1 MQVFN
6 TLTRAKSDFAPF
18 DGETV
23 RMYVCGITPYS
34 PAHVGHA
41 MSYIIFDVVR
51 RYLEWRGFAVKHV
64 QNFTDI
70 DDKIIE
76 RAARLGV
83 EPAEL
88 AGRHIADFHEEMAE
102 LNIRPAHVYPRAT
115 EELPK
120 IIELIE
126 GLIEAGYAYAAEGDV
141 YFKVRQDEDYGAL
154 SHRTLEGMLSGARV
168 ELGVRKEDP
177 LDFALWKGAKE
188 GEPAWPS
195 PWGPGRPGWHIE
207 CSAMALRH
215 LGETIDIHGGGADL
229 VFPHHENE
237 IAQSESFTGKTP
249 FVRFWMHNGLL
260 QLGDEKMSKS
270 LGNLITVREALDRHN
285 PDAIRLFVLS
295 SYYRSPLKF
304 SEENVRGAGRG
315 AQRLRYAVAAKA
327 KAGGNG
333 TLDAAE
339 HRERFIRAM
348 DDDFNTPQAVAAL
361 FDLARDINRA
371 SEEGRDVAGAQA
383 ALLELTG
390 VLGLTLETP
399 KLADA
404 EAGPTLDL
412 LIETRAAFRGVKR
425 FDLAD
430 MVRDRLAARGV
441 SLEDGT
447 DGTRWSAVEKVAD
460 ADALLDLL
468 VEARTAAREAKE
480 FGLADTIRDR
490 LDALGILLED
500 GPTGTS
506 RRAKA

>member
-51 RYLEWRGFAVKHV
+51 RYLEWRGLAVKHV

-76 RAARLGV
+76 RAARLGIDS
-83 EPAEL
+83 AEL
-88 AGRHIADFHEEMAE
+88 AGRHIDDFHAEMAE
-102 LNIRPAHVYPRAT
+102 LNILPAHVYPRAT

-126 GLIEAGYAYAAEGDV
+126 GLIASGYAYAAGGDV
-141 YFKVRQDEDYGAL
+141 YFRVRQDDDYGAL
-154 SHRTLEGMLSGARV
+154 SHRTLEGMLAGARV
-168 ELGVRKEDP
+168 EPGAGKEDP

-207 CSAMALRH
+207 CSAMSLRH

-229 VFPHHENE
+229 IFPHHENE

-260 QLGDEKMSKS
+260 QLGEEKMSKS

-285 PDAIRLFVLS
+285 PDAIRVFVLS

-304 SEENVRGAGRG
+304 SEENVSAAGRG
-315 AQRLRYAVAAKA
+315 AQRLRHAAA
-327 KAGGNG
+327 ATSKAGGSG
-333 TLDAAE
+333 ALDAAE
-339 HRERFIRAM
+339 HRERFITAM
-348 DDDFNTPQAVAAL
+348 DDDFNTPQAVASL

-371 SEEGRDVAGAQA
+371 AEEGRDVAGAQA

-399 KLADA
+399 KLDA
-404 EAGPTLDL
+404 ETGPALDL
-412 LIETRAAFRGVKR
+412 LIETRAAFRGAKR

-430 MVRDRLAARGV
+430 MVRDRLTALGV
-441 SLEDGT
+441 SLEDGP
-447 DGTRWSAVEKVAD
+447 DGTRWTAEEKIGD
-460 ADALLDLL
+460 ADLLLDVL
-468 VEARTAAREAKE
+468 VEARNAAREAKE
-480 FGLADTIRDR
+480 FGVADIIRDR
-490 LDALGILLED
+490 LDGLGVLLED
-500 GPTGTS
+500 GPDGT
-506 RRAKA
+506 RRRPKS

>member
-6 TLTRAKSDFAPF
+6 SLTRTKSDFAPF
-18 DGETV
+18 DGKTV

-51 RYLEWRGFAVKHV
+51 RYLEWRGLEVKHV

-76 RAARLGV
+76 RAARLEV
-83 EPAEL
+83 EPGEL
-88 AGRHIADFHEEMAE
+88 ANRHIEDFHKEMAE

-120 IIELIE
+120 IIEVIE
-126 GLIEAGYAYAAEGDV
+126 GLIEAGYAYASSGDV
-141 YFKVRQDEDYGAL
+141 YFRVRQDEDYGAL
-154 SHRTLEGMLSGARV
+154 SHRTLDGMMSGARI
-168 ELGVRKEDP
+168 EPGAQKQDP

-260 QLGDEKMSKS
+260 QLGEEKMSKS

-285 PDAIRLFVLS
+285 ADAIRLFVLS

-304 SEENVRGAGRG
+304 SEENVQSADRG
-315 AQRLRYAVAAKA
+315 AQRLRHAAAITPK
-327 KAGGNG
+327 GEGPPLDG
-333 TLDAAE
+333 TEYHD
-339 HRERFIRAM
+339 RFVRAM
-348 DDDFNTPQAVAAL
+348 DDDFNTPQAVAAV
-361 FDLARDINRA
+361 FDLAREVNRA
-371 SEEGRDVAGAQA
+371 DEEGRDVAKAQA
-383 ALLELTG
+383 ALLEITG
-390 VLGLTLETP
+390 ILGLTLEEPSLGGDT
-399 KLADA
+399 
-404 EAGPTLDL
+404 EAGPVLDL
-412 LIETRAAFRGVKR
+412 LIEVRAGLRKVKR

-430 MVRDRLAARGV
+430 KVRDRLAELGV
-441 SLEDGT
+441 ALEDGPE
-447 DGTRWSAVEKVAD
+447 GTRWAAGSKVDDIAP
-460 ADALLDLL
+460 LLDLL
-468 VEARTAAREAKE
+468 IEGRAAAREAKE
-480 FGLADTIRDR
+480 FPLADTIRDR
-490 LDALGILLED
+490 LDGLGVLLED
-500 GPTGTS
+500 GAEGT
-506 RRAKA
+506 RWRTKA